1 MLLPGTRRNLFTT
14 AYDELKEILGDC
26 EPAPVEQKE
35 LMERLIS
42 TMKEKSRKASE
53 EGMWQVIEKVWV
65 EMLCFSASRCRGYLH
80 AKPLGTGGEFLSA
93 PHVIHGDGELDR
105 PAAQGGASNSK
116 LPLLGREQQHRS
128 IDDF

>member
-1 MLLPGTRRNLFTT
+1 MSTGDDDSSEANKEDWPEMVQRQQGHWAIEDYQHLGLGWSIKGPFDESVLLWHIATDFCFYSRPRNLFTT

-26 EPAPVEQKE
+26 EPAP
-35 LMERLIS
+35 
-42 TMKEKSRKASE
+42 
-53 EGMWQVIEKVWV
+53 
-65 EMLCFSASRCRGYLH
+65 
-80 AKPLGTGGEFLSA
+80 FLSA